1 MKKKLLLNYLAAVT
15 SRNLRKNTTRFNGLL
30 ALFLMVMG
38 MGVSWG
44 QTATQNFGT
53 TTGSNTS
60 QTGSTTLIAAP
71 TVGTSYARAG
81 ATAPNAPVVLV
92 TASNPLGTTGAFARC
107 VASTSASV
115 TKMSPWV
122 GYTGGTEFYTSF
134 KVLFG
139 DASAGSTATSGVWKF
154 YQGAGAM
161 YSDVNDFSGTQVFT
175 GLTFTYGAGGALALT
190 YRAGSTN
197 STTGLTTTSFSSG
210 TVYKIEI
217 VGNNKSSGTISYTY
231 GGTSQTVAVQ
241 KFDLYVN
248 GTLIGDDLAE
258 AQLPANTSITSGT
271 FIGVSSTSNVANIFV
286 DDALVYNAVP
296 AAIGTASLT
305 PPTLTASGSATVDN
319 NFNITFPDDATWR
332 GAITAVKYGS
342 TTLTATTD
350 YTTSS
355 GAITLIPS
363 GTIGGILRTA
373 GSATVTVVA
382 TGYSDA
388 TVTQNIGAG
397 AASKLSITTQPTA
410 PSTNG
415 AVLAAQPVVA
425 IQDQYGNVTSSSA
438 SVTAAVSAG
447 NWSLGGTTS
456 VGATSGTTTFSGLT
470 ATSSSA
476 VTGATIAFSSGSLTG
491 VTSGTFNIPA
501 PPTAPLA
508 PTSVVITPGS
518 NQLSVAFTTGGDGG
532 LAITNYKYSID
543 GGTSFVACSPS
554 QTTSPI
560 VITGLT
566 NGTTY
571 NIQIKAVNA
580 IGDGTATASTAA
592 TPLRTSLT
600 TDYYRSR
607 TTGNWGTAATWE
619 SSADAITWGTAT
631 LSPTSSAN
639 TITIL
644 NSYNVIIAAAVT
656 ADQLVIET
664 GATLTNS
671 SGLTIA
677 NGTGT
682 DLTISGALTNS
693 SSFLISVSAN
703 VIVNGSLTQTV
714 GTAITTSGS
723 LEFTANGIYNHQTN
737 GGTIPTA
744 SWNAASTCN
753 VTGMTSSNP
762 SGLGQT
768 FGNFIWNNASQSTF
782 YNFNNSSFS
791 TSGTFTVS
799 STGSSNISLVGSTTT
814 DYVYSFGSMVFNG
827 GTFNLSFMS
836 TSTGGFCTVNIANS
850 LTVNGGSFSFAAN
863 SGNPSSA
870 SYISTLNIGGDLL
883 VASGAIFGVTGNGA
897 NQYGLINMNK
907 SGSQNLNVVGTS
919 NIGRLDYDIANTS
932 ITTLTNNL
940 ILGKQSANSGDLF
953 TVEGTLITG
962 TNAISQG
969 SSTTNAEFKILAG
982 GTINTSNSGGLIGTI
997 SVGGT
1002 KTFTAGA
1009 NYIFNGN
1016 TTTPYPTGTFGNPAS
1031 LTFNANVVSN
1041 RTSSL
1046 SVSGAITINNG
1057 ARYSFNPAN
1066 ATDGF
1071 TLPGTLTIAAGGT
1084 FDSAGENNI
1093 TNSGGTGSVVVN
1105 GTFITRDTQGLKGT
1119 GTTLPSVALILNAGS
1134 TVEYGGT
1141 NQTISAFSNYK
1152 NVTFSGAGPFIV
1164 QPNTVFSFSETAD
1177 FGGKAVVIKS
1187 DANGT
1192 GAIGQ
1197 VTGTLTGANNVTVE
1211 RYIPAKRA
1219 WRALTAPVVGSTNNS
1234 VFYNWQNNGT
1244 SGIGTATGVEIWSNG
1259 SGLSGVTSGGTG
1271 SSLLTYNSSTNN
1283 WTGVTNTNTTSL
1295 FSGAINNPFMVFVTG
1310 PYASTSI
1317 TSGSSDTTLKATGSL
1332 ISGTQTYA
1340 SNSGEYTF
1348 IGNPYASPLDLS
1360 LLLNDSEN
1368 SGFNGY
1374 LWIWD
1379 AKAAGNNSLGGY
1391 NLFDTAANSS
1401 NGGYTNTTNTTG
1413 SAIDNTTKIQ
1423 SGQAFF
1429 VKSASTANFKI
1440 KEAHKS
1446 NLNSNAVFRTGIT
1459 SETLRVGLFK
1469 QENNQWIGR
1478 DGAMEVIFSE
1488 AEINQMPNKMANSTE
1503 NIAFTKNGQLFAS
1516 EHHLPLIAS
1525 DVLNVKVWNTTAG
1538 ANYKLKINTEAF
1550 TSTHLSATLEDL
1562 FTNSR
1567 TPLNLEGAAVE
1578 YPFTVT
1584 TDALSSGDRF
1594 RIVFQNAVLGTN
1606 NPTANG
1612 FQIVP
1617 NPVTGDSFQVNLGT
1631 LATGTYSYSIC
1642 NAIGQE
1648 VEKGTLNNATQ
1659 NTNYEVKMSTA
1670 ATGIYVMKI
1679 KGSDNSEFTAKI
1691 IKK

>member
-1 MKKKLLLNYLAAVT
+1 MKKTLLLNYLAAAT

-44 QTATQNFGT
+44 QVYQEDFGNSATVAVPYTSGTNATGSVVKNTNLSNPSWNQNLASANLAGNTLGGMSATTGTSAYTITCTFTVANGYILTPTSIGFDNRGSSTGPNALTITISGTGGT
-53 TTGSNTS
+53 TSCSSTPTRTGAFTTTTAISFA
-60 QTGSTTLIAAP
+60 STTLNLTGTITLTFAFTGGASGSTERFDNVILNGTVSAAGNTAPTLTTSTATSISTSGATLGATITSNGGDAITASGVVYGTTAAP
-71 TVGTSYARAG
+71 TTNPTATSPLITTNVAFTAPAITGLTANTLYYYRGYATNSVGTSYSPDGTFTTLHNAPTIGSGSA
-81 ATAPNAPVVLV
+81 ATQTSFTANWTAP
-92 TASNPLGTTGAFARC
+92 
-107 VASTSASV
+107 
-115 TKMSPWV
+115 
-122 GYTGGTEFYTSF
+122 
-134 KVLFG
+134 
-139 DASAGSTATSGVWKF
+139 ASAGAATFSYEIQVDDDSNFGSVNFTQSNIASGTLSLSATSLV
-154 YQGAGAM
+154 
-161 YSDVNDFSGTQVFT
+161 VET
-175 GLTFTYGAGGALALT
+175 TYYYRVRANNAGGSSAW
-190 YRAGSTN
+190 
-197 STTGLTTTSFSSG
+197 STTS
-210 TVYKIEI
+210 
-217 VGNNKSSGTISYTY
+217 
-231 GGTSQTVAVQ
+231 
-241 KFDLYVN
+241 
-248 GTLIGDDLAE
+248 
-258 AQLPANTSITSGT
+258 
-271 FIGVSSTSNVANIFV
+271 
-286 DDALVYNAVP
+286 
-296 AAIGTASLT
+296 AAI
-305 PPTLTASGSATVDN
+305 
-319 NFNITFPDDATWR
+319 
-332 GAITAVKYGS
+332 
-342 TTLTATTD
+342 
-350 YTTSS
+350 
-355 GAITLIPS
+355 
-363 GTIGGILRTA
+363 
-373 GSATVTVVA
+373 
-382 TGYSDA
+382 
-388 TVTQNIGAG
+388 Q
-397 AASKLSITTQPTA
+397 
-410 PSTNG
+410 
-415 AVLAAQPVVA
+415 
-425 IQDQYGNVTSSSA
+425 
-438 SVTAAVSAG
+438 TAAA
-447 NWSLGGTTS
+447 
-456 VGATSGTTTFSGLT
+456 
-470 ATSSSA
+470 
-476 VTGATIAFSSGSLTG
+476 
-491 VTSGTFNIPA
+491 
-501 PPTAPLA
+501 TAPLA
-508 PTSVVITPGS
+508 PTSVVVTPGS
-518 NQLSVAFTTGGDGG
+518 TQLSVAFTPGGDGG
-532 LAITNYKYSID
+532 SAITNYKYSID

-644 NSYNVIIAAAVT
+644 NSYNVTIAAAVT

-782 YNFNNSSFS
+782 YNFNNTSFS

-836 TSTGGFCTVNIANS
+836 NSNGGFCTVNIANS

-883 VASGAIFGVTGNGA
+883 VASGAIFGVTGSGA

-919 NIGRLDYDIANTS
+919 NIGRLDYDITNTS

-962 TNAISQG
+962 TNSISQG

-1119 GTTLPSVALILNAGS
+1119 GTTLPSVALTLNAGS

-1488 AEINQMPNKMANSTE
+1488 AEINQMPNKMANITE
-1503 NIAFTKNGQLFAS
+1503 NIAFTKNGLLFAS

-1538 ANYKLKINTEAF
+1538 ANYKLKINTEQF
-1550 TSTHLSATLEDL
+1550 TSTNLNATLEDL

-1567 TPLNLEGAAVE
+1567 TPLNLEGAAIE

-1584 TDALSSGDRF
+1584 TDALSTGDRF
-1594 RIVFQNAVLGTN
+1594 RIVFQNVVLGTN
-1606 NPTANG
+1606 NPTKKG

-1679 KGSDNSEFTAKI
+1679 KGSDNSVFTAKI